1 VQFVGGCG
9 GAGNWAP
16 QWWRYD
22 QTDRKVTYLHAR
34 KGQGFSGI
42 NASLRPGAAISGT
55 VTAAVGGAPLKG
67 VCVTAAGTGGMG
79 QVEVQGVTAS
89 TGSYRLPDL
98 GTGSYQVRFD
108 PECGQ
113 QGNYLGTKH
122 AALVRATD
130 GKTTKGIDARLQPGA
145 SISGVVTSQAGG
157 TPVAG
162 ICVDLAKSASAIDG
176 LDEVYTNASGQYTF
190 SQLRAGSYV
199 IGYSGGCGN
208 TGSYAPVYYDGQ
220 VSPATANPVAV
231 AAAQQVTGIN
241 EAMPAGGTIA
251 GTVTSSSGAPL
262 KDVCVA
268 TTSRNDAG
276 GMGSN
281 PFLLTEFAVDADES
295 GLAFSGKNG
304 TYRIPNLPPGQYQT
318 AFFGGCGNGTA
329 SYAAQTFAPQG
340 GTGWVSV
347 GAGTTTSGVSAA
359 LRAGGSISGTVT
371 GTAGRKLGGICVTAV
386 SKAEPA
392 ALLAEAYNE
401 PTSSGNG
408 HYVLAGLPAGRYAVD
423 FVPCFELS
431 YAPQWYKGAAG
442 QSSARL
448 VTVRAGHASTGINVV
463 LTAGGTLTGKVTS
476 GVSGKPVANV
486 CVLITDSDGN
496 PVAGA
501 LSAANGTYRVTHVP
515 AGRWT
520 VDPAQCESVKPALGG
535 IVRKNVRT
543 HGASTS
549 LALKLPQAGQVTGT
563 VLGGTP
569 AVAEPGLCVEATPAI
584 GDGEPGI
591 AVTGA
596 DGSYD
601 LTGLAPGQ
609 YLIKFTPYCI
619 PGTAAVVPQWYNN
632 GGVPKANETPVT
644 VTGGKVTSGV
654 GATLVSDGGISGTVT
669 VSSVPAAGVCVGAY
683 NGTAST
689 PAEIAVTGANGS
701 YQLAGLT
708 PGSYSVQFTAG
719 CGAASYTTQWYS
731 GVTTRAAASTV
742 TVEPGSV
749 TSTIDAS

>member
-22 QTDRKVTYLHAR
+22 QTDRKVTYLHAG
-34 KGQGFSGI
+34 KGHGFSGI
-42 NASLRPGAAISGT
+42 NGSLRPGAAISGT

-89 TGSYRLPDL
+89 NGSYRLPDL
-98 GTGSYQVRFD
+98 GTGSYRVRFD
-108 PECGQ
+108 PSCGQ
-113 QGNYLGTKH
+113 RGNYLGTKH

-130 GKTTKGIDARLQPGA
+130 GKTTKGIDAHLQPGA
-145 SISGVVTSQAGG
+145 SISGVVTSQANG

-162 ICVDLAKSASAIDG
+162 ICVDLAKSAGAIDG
-176 LDEVYTNASGQYTF
+176 LDEVYTNASGEYTF

-199 IGYSGGCGN
+199 VGYTGGCGN

-220 VSPATANPVAV
+220 VSPATATPIPV

-251 GTVTSSSGAPL
+251 GTVTRSSGASL
-262 KDVCVA
+262 KDVCVV
-268 TTSRNDAG
+268 TTSRNYAG
-276 GMGSN
+276 GLGSN
-281 PFLLTEFAVDADES
+281 PFLLSEFAAEADES
-295 GLAFSGKNG
+295 DLAFTGKNG
-304 TYRIPNLPPGQYQT
+304 TYRIPNMPPGQYQT

-329 SYAAQTFAPQG
+329 SYAARTFAPQG

-359 LRAGGSISGTVT
+359 LSVGGSISGTVT
-371 GTAGRKLGGICVTAV
+371 GTAGRKLGGICVMAV

-392 ALLAEAYNE
+392 VLTAEAYSE
-401 PTSSGNG
+401 PISSGDG
-408 HYVLAGLPAGRYAVD
+408 RYVLPGLPAGRYAVD
-423 FVPCFELS
+423 FTPCFGPA
-431 YAPQWYKGAAG
+431 YGPQWYKGVAG

-448 VTVRAGHASTGINVV
+448 VTVRTGHASTGINAA
-463 LTAGGTLTGKVTS
+463 LTAGGTLTGKVTAKAT
-476 GVSGKPVANV
+476 GKPVANV

-501 LSAANGTYRVTHVP
+501 LTAANGIYRLVHVP

-520 VDPAQCESVKPALGG
+520 VDPDPCESANPALGG
-535 IVRKNVRT
+535 IVRKDVRT

-549 LALKLPQAGQVTGT
+549 LALTLPKAGQVTGT

-569 AVAEPGLCVEATPAI
+569 AAAEPDLCVEATPAT

-596 DGSYD
+596 DGGYD

-609 YLIKFTPYCI
+609 YLIAFTPYCL

-632 GGVPKANETPVT
+632 AAPKVNETPVT

-669 VSSVPAAGVCVGAY
+669 VSSAPAAGVCVGAY
-683 NGTAST
+683 DGPAST
-689 PAEIAVTGANGS
+689 PAEVAITGANGS

-708 PGSYSVQFTAG
+708 PGSYSVEFTAG

-731 GVTTRAAASTV
+731 GVTTRAAASTI
-742 TVEPGSV
+742 TVDPGSV
-749 TSTIDAS
+749 TSGIDAS